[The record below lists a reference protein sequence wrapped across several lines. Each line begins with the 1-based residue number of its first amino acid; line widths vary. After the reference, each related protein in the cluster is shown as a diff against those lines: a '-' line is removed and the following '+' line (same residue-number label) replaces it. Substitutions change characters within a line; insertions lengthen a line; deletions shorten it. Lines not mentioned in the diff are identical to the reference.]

1 LAGALGE
8 HAGGFQAAL
17 LQAGEVAPPA
27 ARLDRHHRPPCAV
40 PVPSYPGC
48 QSQLRQSTYSAKL
61 FKCSH
66 SVQLS
71 ALPMRLEPQRHQT
84 DHRCLL
90 HHAWPLHRHRPAHT
104 HPQNATSAPIQH
116 LLPSL
121 TCASRP
127 PPMLTWRGVH
137 GRSAVPPRPTTTCS
151 SFCTPD
157 GSRKR
162 RARRTDGV
170 NAVADRARGMAQ
182 ATCFALASATPSQG
196 RRGNTAHAAT
206 GLRPPLRRVYGH
218 HEARRQCSA
227 GPVVQ
232 RTALFVALPEVRP
245 TRKHVFCGSVA
256 RPPQPVAL
264 RVAVMGLFAACASPG
279 LRRSV
284 SLSGW

>member
-1 LAGALGE
+1 LNLRLHPYQQNAGNRCADGRFPRSRSTV
-8 HAGGFQAAL
+8 GV
-17 LQAGEVAPPA
+17 EV
-27 ARLDRHHRPPCAV
+27 
-40 PVPSYPGC
+40 
-48 QSQLRQSTYSAKL
+48 
-61 FKCSH
+61 KCSH